1 MFAHSKFIVLLL
13 SALAKPPA
21 VTNGMGMVLWDSDLQ
36 VSSLP
41 LSLFGLEKI
50 Y

>member
-1 MFAHSKFIVLLL
+1 MFAHSKLIVLLL

-21 VTNGMGMVLWDSDLQ
+21 VTNDVGLVLWDSVLQ

-41 LSLFGLEKI
+41 LFSLGKI